1 MVDHKMESCR
11 VVKKEGGKFLS
22 EGVCV
27 YTCTYI
33 YSSSVWREAKN
44 NVI

>member
-1 MVDHKMESCR
+1 MVDHTMESYR

-27 YTCTYI
+27 YMYI
-33 YSSSVWREAKN
+33 HLF
-44 NVI
+44 